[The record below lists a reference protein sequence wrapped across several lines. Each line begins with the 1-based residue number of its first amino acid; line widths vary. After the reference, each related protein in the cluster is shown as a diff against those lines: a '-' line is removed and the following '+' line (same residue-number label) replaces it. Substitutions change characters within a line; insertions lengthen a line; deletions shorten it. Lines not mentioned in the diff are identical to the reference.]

1 MKLNYKHAFVILAM
15 TFLFA
20 APAIAAANAGEVV
33 VAQEIGEEFL
43 FSLLEDGAE
52 VVFASIDP
60 QGVPAVVYGQ
70 LGIPAAEL
78 GLDQTGAGQMY
89 EGCVAMALLA
99 TQGELLD
106 YILDL
111 IGGPLLNL
119 TGDGSPISAAQF
131 GDEGAFDVNSI
142 LGMIGTDFS
151 LLINIFVDLTD
162 AQAQANMGA
171 IRSLLHTNFDFTFAE
186 LLDLRIDES
195 FFPPEMEITL
205 PFEGINI
212 FVLQVTNSF
221 ETAVSSVLGVMDQ
234 SGFLNA
240 IDQSVFTD
248 ARASGAGLLAIP
260 DMGYLMDLI
269 EGFGGGTSE
278 NVTAS
283 SFLLS
288 QLPDLEGPIAI
299 AGAGYIGDQILS
311 TTSDEIKVFE
321 DLLGKDPLTNINGI
335 TGGQSLVAVML
346 PEEVNV
352 TAYTPEDEPLN
363 QTYYDAEGGVVFWN
377 ATAYT
382 NQNDYTV
389 SFEEGAF
396 PPLIT
401 IARTFTPV
409 SLASGGTV
417 TVEVGVRN
425 EGVEP
430 IYNITLTDTGIA
442 TIYPDLAI
450 AGTQTTTSS
459 VLAPGNWLNITY
471 TVTFVNEGG
480 YVFPAAT
487 VTYEFENNTYS
498 KNTHIDGYTVSADLI
513 GLLSQMITE
522 GMPYTGI
529 MIGVVGLGAIVNIG
543 LMARG
548 KGGGGSYQV

>member
-1 MKLNYKHAFVILAM
+1 MKLNYKHAMVILAM
-15 TFLFA
+15 AFLFA
-20 APAIAAANAGEVV
+20 SPAIAAANAGEVV
-33 VAQEIGEEFL
+33 VAQEIGEEF
-43 FSLLEDGAE
+43 FFNLLESGAE

-70 LGIPAAEL
+70 LGIPSTAL

-119 TGDGSPISAAQF
+119 TGDGEMTAQQF
-131 GDEGAFDVNSI
+131 GGEGGFDVNSI
-142 LGMIGTDFS
+142 LDMIGTDFS
-151 LLINIFVDLTD
+151 LLINIYFDLTD
-162 AQAQANMGA
+162 AQAHANMGA
-171 IRSLLHTNFDFTFAE
+171 VRTHLHSEFDFTFSE

-195 FFPPEMEITL
+195 FFPPDMEVDL
-205 PFEGINI
+205 PFEGINVFI
-212 FVLQVTNSF
+212 YQVTNPF
-221 ETAVSSVLGVMDQ
+221 EVAVDSVLGVMDQ

-248 ARASGAGLLAIP
+248 ARASGAGLLAVP

-269 EGFGGGTSE
+269 EGFGGGESE

-288 QLPDLEGPIAI
+288 QMPDLTGPIAI
-299 AGAGYIGDQILS
+299 AGAGYIGEQILS

-335 TGGQSLVAVML
+335 TGGQSLVGVLL
-346 PEEVNV
+346 PAEVNV
-352 TAYTPEDEPLN
+352 TSYSPEDEALN
-363 QTYYDAEGGVVFWN
+363 QTYYDSDGGIVFWN

-382 NQNDYTV
+382 DQNEYSI

-401 IARTFTPV
+401 ITRTFDPV
-409 SLASGGTV
+409 GLTSGGTV
-417 TVEVGVRN
+417 QVTVGVQN
-425 EGVEP
+425 EGVDP
-430 IYNITLTDTGIA
+430 IYDVTLTDTGINL
-442 TIYPDLAI
+442 IYPDLTI
-450 AGTQTTTSS
+450 TGTQTAVSS
-459 VLAPGNWLNITY
+459 VLAAGAWLNVTY
-471 TVTFVNEGG
+471 SVTFTNEGG

-487 VTYEFENNTYS
+487 VEYDYENTTYS
-498 KNTHIDGYTVSADLI
+498 KSTHIDGYTVSPDLV